1 MKRLDMTSPGARLDD
16 ALARLEHTWLE
27 TRQHWND
34 PVADRVEEE
43 YLGSIR
49 ARVRTLLDAI
59 AKSQSL
65 LRKAEYECQHPR
77 ERTQQ
82 L

>member
-1 MKRLDMTSPGARLDD
+1 MKRLDMTSPGARRDD
-16 ALARLEHTWLE
+16 ALCRREHTWLE
-27 TRQHWND
+27 TRQQWND
-34 PVADRVEEE
+34 PVAERVEEE
-43 YLGSIR
+43 FISTIR

-59 AKSQSL
+59 AKSQTL

>member
-16 ALARLEHTWLE
+16 ALCRLEHTWLE
-27 TRQHWND
+27 TRQQWND
-34 PVADRVEEE
+34 PVAERVEEE
-43 YLGSIR
+43 FISTIR

-59 AKSQSL
+59 AKSQTL

>member
-16 ALARLEHTWLE
+16 ALDRLEHTWLE
-27 TRQHWND
+27 TRQQWND
-34 PVADRVEEE
+34 PVAERVEEE
-43 YLGSIR
+43 FISTIR

-59 AKSQSL
+59 AKSQTL

>member
-1 MKRLDMTSPGARLDD
+1 MKRLDMTSPAARLDD
-16 ALARLEHTWLE
+16 AFSRLEHAWNQ
-27 TRQHWND
+27 TRQQWND
-34 PVADRVEEE
+34 PVAERVEEQ
-43 YLGSIR
+43 YIATIR
-49 ARVRTLLDAI
+49 ARVRTLLDAV
-59 AKSQSL
+59 AKSQTL